1 MMAFQPVFVKWHDAH
16 AGEDTWHQLDD
27 DDPYMIESC
36 GFLIPDNEGG
46 KSGHV
51 TLVQNITPDE
61 DVDHVI
67 YIPSAMVQSITFL
80 TAFTPEIV
88 E

>member
-1 MMAFQPVFVKWHDAH
+1 MMAFQPVLVKWTDAH
-16 AGEDTWHQLDD
+16 AGEQSWHELDD
-27 DDPYMIESC
+27 EEPYVIDSC
-36 GFLIPDNEGG
+36 GFLIPENEGG
-46 KSGHV
+46 KPKHL

-61 DVDHVI
+61 EMDHVL
-67 YIPSAMVQSITFL
+67 YIPLGMVQSITFL